1 MQLDLLYS
9 FFYCLHGQ
17 TQVDSGYKYTDIC
30 VFLYSMKE
38 KGSDWHY
45 MATPGEEG
53 QRAGFIICHLSK
65 ATTQVPVSASSSGHT
80 FKQET

>member
-1 MQLDLLYS
+1 M
-9 FFYCLHGQ
+9 
-17 TQVDSGYKYTDIC
+17 C

-53 QRAGFIICHLSK
+53 QRAGLNICLSK
-65 ATTQVPVSASSSGHT
+65 ATTQVPVPASSSGHT
-80 FKQET
+80 LKQQET